1 MSHTKLGNR
10 NEHKFNKKE
19 AQLLIQEL
27 TCYLKVL
34 NGYCEKYYRYEDF
47 DAILIL
53 LKHILKISAQLYV
66 KLEAWQVVNIDYE

>member
-1 MSHTKLGNR
+1 MA
-10 NEHKFNKKE
+10 EHEFDKKE

-47 DAILIL
+47 DAILIVL
-53 LKHILKISAQLYV
+53 NYILKISAQLHV
-66 KLEAWQVVNIDYE
+66 VLDARQVVNINHK

>member
-1 MSHTKLGNR
+1 MA
-10 NEHKFNKKE
+10 EHEFDKKE

-47 DAILIL
+47 DAILIV
-53 LKHILKISAQLYV
+53 LKYKNFCAVTCSIRCPASCQY
-66 KLEAWQVVNIDYE
+66 